1 MSRTVGALILVAL
14 LVPAAALG
22 QGIRP
27 AAFAGQFYPADAARL
42 ASDIDGYLAAA
53 EAAAPAAPPA
63 GRIVGL
69 IVPHAGYVY
78 SGKTAAAAYALLRG
92 RAIDTV
98 VIIGPSHR
106 VAFEGAS
113 IWPDGG
119 FETPLGVARVDEGLA
134 KEIAKASGF
143 RFRREAFA
151 EEHSVE
157 VQVPFVQRVLP
168 GAAIVPIVMGEQTRA
183 TIRTLAAAL
192 AKACRD
198 RRVVV
203 VASTDL
209 SHFLP
214 VERAQGTDAGTAAL
228 IRDLKT
234 EAIIRKVE
242 AGENIMCGGGPVASV
257 LLFAEKAGRPKVEIL
272 ARTDSSGFGG
282 PVVGYLAAA
291 VFSGA
296 PAAPE
301 EFTLTAD
308 EKADLLKLARA
319 ALTEYV
325 TRGTEVDDL
334 TGREKFRTPRGAFVT
349 LTRDGAL
356 RGCIGYIE
364 PVLPLGRAVIRT
376 AIYAATEDPR
386 FRPVKAAELKD
397 LRIEISVLTPAREID
412 DPRLVKVGTHGLIVE
427 KDGAK
432 GVLLPQVPVDNG
444 WDRETFL
451 GQGCLKA
458 GLPPDAWKRGAK
470 LSVFEAIV
478 FHE

>member
-1 MSRTVGALILVAL
+1 MTRTLRVLVLVAL
-14 LVPAAALG
+14 LAPAAAFG
-22 QGIRP
+22 QGVRP

-42 ASDIDGYLAAA
+42 ASEIDGYLAAA
-53 EAAAPAAPPA
+53 EAAAPAAPLA
-63 GRIVGL
+63 GRIAGL
-69 IVPHAGYVY
+69 IAPHAGYVY

-92 RAIDTV
+92 QAIDTV

-106 VAFEGAS
+106 VAFEGVS

-119 FETPLGVARVDEGLA
+119 FETPLGVARVDADLA
-134 KEIAKASGF
+134 REIAKFSGF
-143 RFRREAFA
+143 RFRRDAFA

-168 GAAIVPIVMGEQTRA
+168 GAAIVPIVMGEQTRT
-183 TIRTLAAAL
+183 TIRTLAGAL
-192 AKACRD
+192 TKACRD

-214 VERAQGTDAGTAAL
+214 VDRAQATDAGTTAL

-234 EAIIRKVE
+234 ETIIRKVE
-242 AGENIMCGGGPVASV
+242 AGENIMCGGGPVAAV
-257 LLFAEKAGRPKVEIL
+257 LLFAEKAGQPKVEIL
-272 ARTDSSGFGG
+272 ARTDSSAFGG

-291 VFSGA
+291 VFSGPP
-296 PAAPE
+296 PAAE
-301 EFTLTAD
+301 AFALTAD

-334 TGREKFRTPRGAFVT
+334 SGRDKFRAPRGAFVT

-356 RGCIGYIE
+356 RGCIGFIE

-376 AIYAATEDPR
+376 AIYAATQDPR
-386 FRPVKAAELKD
+386 FRPVRAEEIKD
-397 LRIEISVLTPAREID
+397 LRVEISVLTPAREID

-451 GQGCLKA
+451 GEGCLKA
-458 GLPPDAWKRGAK
+458 GLPRDAWTRGAK